1 MKVKEYFKEL
11 SDVLNAYTFGD
22 LFEAMQAVELCDQF
36 ITENEIPEEELAQIR
51 LLKSLLESIILQ
63 GSSDEQE
70 AELLR
75 IKTALLEGTAAEAAP
90 AHTHAVPAAAEEPQA
105 PSVTADELL
114 AQMGGAEPE
123 PEDSGFARLLSQMNP
138 DQSPERC

>member
-75 IKTALLEGTAAEAAP
+75 IKTALLE
-90 AHTHAVPAAAEEPQA
+90 
-105 PSVTADELL
+105 SSKIFRWSLL
-114 AQMGGAEPE
+114 F
-123 PEDSGFARLLSQMNP
+123 SNIFIVNYILKLYKKINYLKYFKNF
-138 DQSPERC
+138 

>member
-63 GSSDEQE
+63 GRPTSCWRRWAAPS
-70 AELLR
+70 R
-75 IKTALLEGTAAEAAP
+75 NRRTAALP
-90 AHTHAVPAAAEEPQA
+90 ACC
-105 PSVTADELL
+105 
-114 AQMGGAEPE
+114 
-123 PEDSGFARLLSQMNP
+123 RK
-138 DQSPERC
+138 

>member
-70 AELLR
+70 AKNR
-75 IKTALLEGTAAEAAP
+75 RRRPSRRTSCWRRWAAPSRNRRTAALP
-90 AHTHAVPAAAEEPQA
+90 ACC
-105 PSVTADELL
+105 
-114 AQMGGAEPE
+114 
-123 PEDSGFARLLSQMNP
+123 RK
-138 DQSPERC
+138 